1 MEKYDTTSGD
11 MKINRL
17 IQILGISYLFWH
29 ILSKSLETYLKSKEL
44 FSNKRKMFF
53 PITMR
58 TYIQEC
64 PQHVQTWRCRGFLKC
79 PFHMNKRCLARE
91 EHIRSNI
98 IFGLL
103 KVTW

>member
-1 MEKYDTTSGD
+1 MLFLEKYNTTGGD

-53 PITMR
+53 SQHNEDIHTGVSPACPDMEMSGVLEVPISYEQKM
-58 TYIQEC
+58 
-64 PQHVQTWRCRGFLKC
+64 
-79 PFHMNKRCLARE
+79 
-91 EHIRSNI
+91 SS
-98 IFGLL
+98 
-103 KVTW
+103 

>member
-1 MEKYDTTSGD
+1 MEKNDTTSGD

-53 PITMR
+53 SQHNEDIHTGVSLACPDMEISGVLEVPISYEQKM
-58 TYIQEC
+58 
-64 PQHVQTWRCRGFLKC
+64 
-79 PFHMNKRCLARE
+79 
-91 EHIRSNI
+91 SS
-98 IFGLL
+98 
-103 KVTW
+103 